1 MDQER
6 NTRSRLPS
14 DPGDLGVAGV
24 SSLRREE
31 TRDHGLPSDPGALGA
46 PGVFLVSG
54 LFDDVIVNAIH

>member
-14 DPGDLGVAGV
+14 DPGALGVAGV

-31 TRDHGLPSDPGALGA
+31 TRDHGLPSDPGALG
-46 PGVFLVSG
+46 VFLVSG